1 MCEYGAPC
9 RKVRTSGK
17 GLDYKFRGEYSILK
31 EDPSDIAKLD
41 LGAPFFKRA
50 NTTMT
55 ASLRPVYFRPA
66 GEGKCPPTLVCN
78 EGNENI
84 TEGKIDDTLAVLFHD
99 GTKWVIAR
107 ITDLTDQLGKTP
119 DAKALTTFFRVH
131 K

>member
-9 RKVRTSGK
+9 RKVRTAGK

-31 EDPSDIAKLD
+31 EDPSDLAKLD
-41 LGAPFFKRA
+41 FGAPFFKRA

-55 ASLRPVYFRPA
+55 ASLRPVYFRAA
-66 GEGKCPPTLVCN
+66 GGGVCPPSNPCK
-78 EGNENI
+78 EGNENK
-84 TEGKIDDTLAVLFHD
+84 TAGENDDTHAVIFHD
-99 GTKWVIAR
+99 GTKWVMAR
-107 ITDLTDQLGKTP
+107 ITDLTDKLGKTP